1 MNKKLEAEFIKW
13 AEARDDDWWEKGEGH
28 ISIWDV
34 RVILEFFRSQQLE
47 LLEKVKEILVKIY
60 TDETDEGYLEDVEL
74 NKAHNG
80 SIDIAMT
87 RISELEKEI

>member
-34 RVILEFFRSQQLE
+34 RVILEFFHSQQLE
-47 LLEKVKEILVKIY
+47 LLEKIKKWLIDQELGEINCHITHHELG
-60 TDETDEGYLEDVEL
+60 EGYNQALL
-74 NKAHNG
+74 N
-80 SIDIAMT
+80 T
-87 RISELEKEI
+87 RHKISELEKEI